1 MGGKQQEPISGSE
14 DSTSARQKPKFS
26 VGNPNFVSKLLF
38 LFIDPLIKYA
48 HSTTLEADNLYQP
61 ALVHTDRV
69 HGVFEKAWREQL
81 KSGHPDIRKAVV
93 ANSLGGLIFTGFLY
107 CISLAS
113 QLVGPMML
121 QRIVSGLQ
129 CWVSQGG
136 QKGGVCP
143 TQQDLY

>member
-1 MGGKQQEPISGSE
+1 MGSKQEPTSGS
-14 DSTSARQKPKFS
+14 DGKSTAKQTPQFS
-26 VGNPNFVSKLLF
+26 VGNPSFVSKLLF

-48 HSTTLEADNLYQP
+48 HSTTLQADNLYQP

-69 HGVFEKAWREQL
+69 HGVFETAWQEQL

-93 ANSLGGLIFTGFLY
+93 ANSISGLIFTGFLY
-107 CISLAS
+107 CLSLAS

-129 CWVSQGG
+129 CWVAQGG

-143 TQQDLY
+143 TQQHLY